1 MEDLRKKLLDFSDLF
16 NSKEFEEEFTYDG
29 ERGELGCTYT
39 GEDVKFLLWSPVAE
53 SAAVNIYKEGTGGEP
68 LISIP
73 MEKGKAGVFEAHA
86 DAAYLDHF
94 YTYSVTVK
102 GLKRNEAK
110 EPLALPYIYTDSDEE
125 ITFETQDPYARAV
138 GVNGRRGMIVRL
150 SDTDPEGFEN
160 DVKPPFDSFADA
172 VIYEIHVRDF
182 SMDKSSG
189 MKNKGKFLAFTE
201 HGTKNSEGLPT
212 GVDYL
217 KELGVT
223 HIHLLPSYDY
233 GSVDESDDRP
243 QFNWGYDPENY
254 NTPEGS
260 YSTDPYDGRVR
271 IREFKEMVAS
281 LHKDG
286 IRVVMDVVYNHMF
299 SALDSCFTK
308 VMPNYYFRTDG
319 MISSNGSGCG
329 NETASDRS
337 MVSKYIIDSV
347 LYWAKEYHV
356 DGFRFDLMAIH
367 DIDTINKL
375 KEELAKLD
383 KSIIVY
389 GEGWIG
395 GPSVLD
401 PERACFK
408 RNAYKLKDVAVFND
422 DIRDAIKGSVMA
434 DEAAV
439 AGFVNSYPVKDK
451 EKAKKLIKRMR
462 FAVTGAVRGMG
473 FEDSYTNSPLQSISY
488 VSAHD
493 NWALWDKL
501 SITMPDA
508 DRKTKVKANKLAAA
522 IYMTA
527 PGIPFFQAGE
537 EILRSKP
544 LGDGR
549 YEDNSYIS
557 SDEINSIKWDI
568 DGCERE
574 TLDFYKKLISLRKA
588 HAALR
593 PKTAAE
599 VIDSISFAD
608 DLPYGVFAYEI
619 KTDKEDIFLIFNGFG
634 EDGAAVKLP
643 DNNGKK
649 WEILLSSDEDYS
661 LKEDGAAVV
670 DRSGALILGR
680 K

>member
-1 MEDLRKKLLDFSDLF
+1 MKDLGKKLVGFSDLF
-16 NSKEFEEEFTYDG
+16 NSEEFEKEYTYNG
-29 ERGELGCTYT
+29 ENGELGCTYS
-39 GEDVKFLLWSPVAE
+39 EDGVKFLLWSPVADR
-53 SAAVNIYKEGTGGEP
+53 ACVNIYMEGTGGEP
-68 LISIP
+68 VITIP
-73 MEKGKAGVFEAHA
+73 MEKGDAGVFKAHA
-86 DAAYLDHF
+86 GTEYLDHF
-94 YTYSVTVK
+94 YTYSLTFK
-102 GLKRNEAK
+102 GLVRNESSD
-110 EPLALPYIYTDSDEE
+110 PLALPYLYTGSDEE
-125 ITFETQDPYARAV
+125 LTMETQDPYSKAV
-138 GVNGRRGMIVRL
+138 GVNGRRSMIIKL

-160 DVKPPFDSFADA
+160 DVKPPLSSFADA

-182 SMDKSSG
+182 SVDKSSG

-201 HGTKNSEGLPT
+201 HGTKNSESLPT

-260 YSTDPYDGRVR
+260 YSTDPYDGKVR

-286 IRVVMDVVYNHMF
+286 IRVIMDVVYNHTY
-299 SALDSCFTK
+299 STLESCFTK
-308 VMPNYYFRTDG
+308 VMPNYYFRTNG
-319 MISSNGSGCG
+319 RFSSNGSGCG

-356 DGFRFDLMAIH
+356 DGFRFDLMAVH
-367 DIDTINKL
+367 DVDTINKL
-375 KEELAKLD
+375 KEELAKID
-383 KSIIVY
+383 ESIIVY

-401 PERACFK
+401 PKRACFK
-408 RNAYKLKDVAVFND
+408 KNAYKLKDVAVFND
-422 DIRDAIKGSVMA
+422 DIRDAIKGSVMQ
-434 DEAAV
+434 DEATV
-439 AGFVNSYPVKDK
+439 GGFVNSYPVKDK
-451 EKAKKLIKRMR
+451 AKAAKLIKKME
-462 FAVTGAVRGMG
+462 FAVTGAVRGIG
-473 FEDSYTNSPLQSISY
+473 FESAYTNTPLQSISY

-493 NWALWDKL
+493 NWTLWDKL
-501 SITMPDA
+501 CITMPDT
-508 DRKTKVKANKLAAA
+508 DRETKVKANKLAAA

-557 SDEINSIKWDI
+557 PDEINSIKWDI
-568 DGCERE
+568 DNYEKD
-574 TLDFYKKLISLRKA
+574 TLKFYKDLIRLRKSHDA
-588 HAALR
+588 FRL
-593 PKTAAE
+593 KTAEE
-599 VIDSISFAD
+599 VGEAISFAKE
-608 DLPYGVFAYEI
+608 LPYGVFAYGI
-619 KTDKEDIFLIFNGFG
+619 KTDKEEIFLIFNGFG
-634 EDGAAVKLP
+634 EDGASVKLP
-643 DNNGKK
+643 YNNGKK
-649 WEILLSSDEDYS
+649 WKIMLSSDEGYE
-661 LKEDGAAVV
+661 LKEGENASV
-670 DRSGALILGR
+670 DRLGVLILGR
-680 K
+680 